1 MTISKPPPAAKSP
14 KNSPPARADFWY
26 NCGVPRGQSPRFVI
40 FDILPGAGWPGTGG
54 TQTRS
59 PPRAGGNI
67 RQRTQQRIVASLK
80 TGNFQY
86 EGEIRLCARVV
97 QYPRGALS
105 YSIFIRALTGAST
118 RLDFESAP
126 LFFCRRRSSRNK
138 EAAKER
144 RDK

>member
-1 MTISKPPPAAKSP
+1 MVWARLRRVRHRVKTRGAAETHPTPAA
-14 KNSPPARADFWY
+14 
-26 NCGVPRGQSPRFVI
+26 
-40 FDILPGAGWPGTGG
+40 
-54 TQTRS
+54 
-59 PPRAGGNI
+59 
-67 RQRTQQRIVASLK
+67 RTQQRIVASLE

-118 RLDFESAP
+118 RLNLESAP

-138 EAAKER
+138 EAAKESEMEI
-144 RDK
+144 